1 MRRILLALA
10 GLIVLG
16 VLGAVI
22 YTLRL
27 TADVEVATTPPPV
40 ATLAPESEPTVAQ
53 VPTDVITTSAPAT
66 TESSAATTPAV
77 DTAPGDGPTAAG
89 PPAGP
94 NRPARVY
101 RIDPKRSQATYK
113 VDEVFLEDNRLESP
127 VGTTRAVSGEIRVNP
142 DKPEATRVGEIAVD
156 ISQLE
161 TDQPRRDNAIRR
173 QWLES
178 ATYPIARFRNA
189 KLSALP
195 SRVEDGKPF
204 TFKMTGD
211 MTIREMT
218 RKQTWDVTATLDG
231 DTLRGKATTELKMT
245 QYGVEPPNI
254 AGFVR
259 VEDDVT
265 LTLEFVATTGR

>member
-1 MRRILLALA
+1 
-10 GLIVLG
+10 
-16 VLGAVI
+16 
-22 YTLRL
+22 
-27 TADVEVATTPPPV
+27 
-40 ATLAPESEPTVAQ
+40 
-53 VPTDVITTSAPAT
+53 
-66 TESSAATTPAV
+66 
-77 DTAPGDGPTAAG
+77 
-89 PPAGP
+89 
-94 NRPARVY
+94 
-101 RIDPKRSQATYK
+101 

-189 KLSALP
+189 KLSDLP
-195 SRVEDGKPF
+195 ERVEDGKPF

-231 DTLRGKATTELKMT
+231 DTLRGTAKTDIKMT
-245 QYGVEPPNI
+245 QYGVDPPDI

-259 VEDDVT
+259 VEDDVV
-265 LTLEFVATTGR
+265 LTLDFVATTAR

>member
-1 MRRILLALA
+1 MRRILLGLT

-27 TADVEVATTPPPV
+27 TADVEVANTPPSV
-40 ATLAPESEPTVAQ
+40 ATLAPDPEATAAQ
-53 VPTDVITTSAPAT
+53 VPTDVIANSASAT
-66 TESSAATTPAV
+66 TESSADTTPTAV
-77 DTAPGDGPTAAG
+77 TTPEDRPAAADPTAA
-89 PPAGP
+89 P

-101 RIDPKRSQATYK
+101 RIDPKRSRATYK

-127 VGTTRAVSGEIRVNP
+127 AGTTRAVSGEIRVNP
-142 DKPEATRVGEIAVD
+142 EKPESTRVGEIAVD

-195 SRVEDGKPF
+195 ARVEDGKPF

-211 MTIREMT
+211 MTIRETT
-218 RKQTWDVTATLDG
+218 RKQTWDVTATLAG
-231 DTLRGKATTELKMT
+231 NTLQGTATTNIKMT
-245 QYGVEPPNI
+245 QYGVDPPDI

-259 VEDDVT
+259 VEDDVA

>member
-27 TADVEVATTPPPV
+27 TADVEVATTPPSV
-40 ATLAPESEPTVAQ
+40 ATLAPEPEPTVAQ
-53 VPTDVITTSAPAT
+53 VPTDEITPSAPAT
-66 TESSAATTPAV
+66 TESSATTTPAV
-77 DTAPGDGPTAAG
+77 DTAPGDRPAAADPTAR
-89 PPAGP
+89 P

-178 ATYPIARFRNA
+178 AKYPIARFRNA

-195 SRVEDGKPF
+195 ARVEDGKPF

-231 DTLRGKATTELKMT
+231 DTLRGTATTKLKMT
-245 QYGVEPPNI
+245 QYGVDPPNI

-259 VEDDVT
+259 VEDDVA
-265 LTLEFVATTGR
+265 LSLEFVATTGQ

>member
-1 MRRILLALA
+1 MRRILLALT

-27 TADVEVATTPPPV
+27 TADVEVATTPPSV
-40 ATLAPESEPTVAQ
+40 ATLAPEPEPSTPRA
-53 VPTDVITTSAPAT
+53 S
-66 TESSAATTPAV
+66 TESSPDSAPTTRVAATAAAPTGVTTPS
-77 DTAPGDGPTAAG
+77 DTTAAAG
-89 PPAGP
+89 PTTRPA
-94 NRPARVY
+94 RPARVY
-101 RIDPKRSQATYK
+101 RIDPKRSRATYK
-113 VDEVFLEDNRLESP
+113 VDETFLEDNRLESP

-189 KLSALP
+189 KLSELP
-195 SRVEDGKPF
+195 ARVEDGKPF

-231 DTLRGKATTELKMT
+231 DTLRGTAKTELKMT
-245 QYGVEPPNI
+245 QYGVDPPNI

-259 VEDDVT
+259 VEDDVA